1 MRAKIRLP
9 PVPRPLRLSKIKT
22 TVTSGP
28 EAAGQLP
35 GRTCSWKRLWAGH
48 ELGSA
53 ETQRVTGASG
63 ADFPCRRIGGFCY
76 SVDSIKVF
84 LYKSQVAAG
93 PAAAGLGPQ
102 TPGSVQEK
110 LNSGWGSRHPTE
122 SLSRRPRPLFAAA
135 FMARGKHSGTACLG
149 QEWPP
154 AMGDLWAWWG
164 GASGRPGVR
173 RADLIRI
180 AATADSV
187 GSHKSHRPQ

>member
-1 MRAKIRLP
+1 MRPPFVTGQVLLCCGLTLWLLGRAPEEALRATWWQPQSDPCTVGACVGPGGKWERTLRAKIRLP

-110 LNSGWGSRHPTE
+110 L
-122 SLSRRPRPLFAAA
+122 
-135 FMARGKHSGTACLG
+135 
-149 QEWPP
+149 
-154 AMGDLWAWWG
+154 
-164 GASGRPGVR
+164 
-173 RADLIRI
+173 
-180 AATADSV
+180 
-187 GSHKSHRPQ
+187 